1 MKLRRLLPW
10 LLLTSLAGALAG
22 ALLAHM
28 LTQSSVALQGGT
40 WLARPRALGPFSL
53 TDTEG
58 RSVTNDALR
67 GHATLVYFGFT
78 ACPDVCPA
86 TLATLRDLRARAPL
100 ADLRMWFVTIDPER
114 DTPQALREYLAA
126 FGPGF
131 VGLRAA
137 PAALP
142 ALLQEFSAYAGKREQ
157 PGGGYGVDHSATLF
171 LIDGRARLIAV
182 FNPPLQAPALDADLR
197 KLAASHQ
204 L

>member
-1 MKLRRLLPW
+1 M
-10 LLLTSLAGALAG
+10 AG

-40 WLARPRALGPFSL
+40 WLGRPRALAAFSL

-58 RSVTNDALR
+58 RTVGNDALR

-78 ACPDVCPA
+78 SCPDICPA
-86 TLATLRDLRARAPL
+86 TLATLRELRSRSPL
-100 ADLRMWFVTIDPER
+100 ADLSMWFITVDPER
-114 DTPQALREYLAA
+114 DTPQALRDYLAA

-142 ALLQEFSAYAGKREQ
+142 ALLHEFSAFAGKREQ
-157 PGGGYGVDHSATLF
+157 PGGAYGIDHSATLF
-171 LIDGRARLIAV
+171 LIDSRASLVAV
-182 FNPPLQAPALDADLR
+182 FSPPLQATVLDADLR
-197 KLAASHQ
+197 TLAASHR

>member
-1 MKLRRLLPW
+1 MKVRRLLPW
-10 LLLTSLAGALAG
+10 LLLAGLAGAMAG

-28 LTQSSVALQGGT
+28 LTQRSVALQGGT
-40 WLARPRALGPFSL
+40 WLARPRALAPFSL

-58 RSVTNDALR
+58 RSVGNDALR

-78 ACPDVCPA
+78 SCPDVCPA
-86 TLATLRDLRARAPL
+86 TLATLRELRSRTPL
-100 ADLRMWFVTIDPER
+100 ADLRMWFVTVDPDR
-114 DTPQALREYLAA
+114 DTPQALRDYLGA

-142 ALLQEFSAYAGKREQ
+142 ALLHDFSAFAGKREQ
-157 PGGGYGVDHSATLF
+157 PGGAYGVDHSATLF
-171 LIDGRARLIAV
+171 LVDGHAQLIAV
-182 FNPPLQAPALDADLR
+182 FSPPLQAQVIDADLR
-197 KLAASHQ
+197 TLAAEHR

>member
-1 MKLRRLLPW
+1 MKVRRLLPW
-10 LLLTSLAGALAG
+10 LLLTGLAGAMAG

-40 WLARPRALGPFSL
+40 WLARPRALAPFSL

-58 RSVTNDALR
+58 RLLGNDALR

-78 ACPDVCPA
+78 SCPDVCPA
-86 TLATLRDLRARAPL
+86 TLATLRELRSRAPL
-100 ADLRMWFVTIDPER
+100 ADLRMWFITVDPDR
-114 DTPQALREYLAA
+114 DTPAALRDYLAA

-137 PAALP
+137 STALP
-142 ALLQEFSAYAGKREQ
+142 KLLHDFSAFAGKREQ
-157 PGGGYGVDHSATLF
+157 PGGAYAVDHSATLF
-171 LIDGRARLIAV
+171 LVDGHAQLVAV
-182 FNPPLQAPALDADLR
+182 FSPPLQAPVIDADLR
-197 KLAASHQ
+197 ALAAGHR

>member
-10 LLLTSLAGALAG
+10 LLLTSLAGAMAG
-22 ALLAHM
+22 ALIAHM

-40 WLARPRALGPFSL
+40 WLGRPRALASFAL

-67 GHATLVYFGFT
+67 SHATLVYFGFT
-78 ACPDVCPA
+78 SCPDVCPA
-86 TLATLRDLRARAPL
+86 TLATLRELRSLSPL
-100 ADLRMWFVTIDPER
+100 ADLRMWFITVDPDR
-114 DTPQALREYLAA
+114 DTPQALRDYLAA

-137 PAALP
+137 PGALP
-142 ALLQEFSAYAGKREQ
+142 ALLHEFSAFAGKREQ
-157 PGGGYGVDHSATLF
+157 PGGAYGVDHSATLF
-171 LIDGRARLIAV
+171 LLDSQARLVAV
-182 FNPPLQAPALDADLR
+182 FSPPLQATVLGADLR
-197 KLAASHQ
+197 TLAASHR

>member
-1 MKLRRLLPW
+1 MKVRRLLPW
-10 LLLTSLAGALAG
+10 LLLTGLAGAMAG

-40 WLARPRALGPFSL
+40 WLARPRALAPFSL

-58 RSVTNDALR
+58 RLLGNDALR

-78 ACPDVCPA
+78 SCPDVCPA
-86 TLATLRDLRARAPL
+86 TLATLRALRSRAPL
-100 ADLRMWFVTIDPER
+100 ADLRMWFITVDPDR
-114 DTPQALREYLAA
+114 DTPAALRDYLAA

-137 PAALP
+137 PTALP
-142 ALLQEFSAYAGKREQ
+142 ALLHDFSAFAGKREQ
-157 PGGGYGVDHSATLF
+157 PGGAYAVDHSATLF
-171 LIDGRARLIAV
+171 LVDGHAQLVAV
-182 FNPPLQAPALDADLR
+182 FSPPLQAPVIDADLR
-197 KLAASHQ
+197 ALAAGHH

>member
-1 MKLRRLLPW
+1 MKVRRLLPW
-10 LLLTSLAGALAG
+10 LVLTSLAGAMAG

-40 WLARPRALGPFSL
+40 WLARPRTLATFSL

-58 RSVTNDALR
+58 RTVGNDALR

-86 TLATLRDLRARAPL
+86 TLATLRELKSRVPL
-100 ADLRMWFVTIDPER
+100 PDLRMWFITVDPDR
-114 DTPQALREYLAA
+114 DTPEALREYLEA

-131 VGLRAA
+131 TGLRAE
-137 PAALP
+137 PSALP
-142 ALLQEFSAYAGKREQ
+142 ALLQEFSAFAGKREQ
-157 PGGGYGVDHSATLF
+157 PGGAYGVDHSATLF
-171 LIDGRARLIAV
+171 LVDGHAQLIAV
-182 FNPPLQAPALDADLR
+182 FSPPLNAAVLDADLR
-197 KLAASHQ
+197 TLAASHR

>member
-10 LLLTSLAGALAG
+10 LLLTGLAGAMAG

-28 LTQSSVALQGGT
+28 LTQSSVTLQGGT
-40 WLARPRALGPFSL
+40 WLGVPRALSNFAL

-58 RSVTNDALR
+58 RPVGNDALR

-78 ACPDVCPA
+78 SCPDVCPA
-86 TLATLRDLRARAPL
+86 TLATLRELRSRSPL
-100 ADLRMWFVTIDPER
+100 ADLRMWFITVDPER
-114 DTPQALREYLAA
+114 DTPQALRDYLGA

-137 PAALP
+137 PGALP
-142 ALLQEFSAYAGKREQ
+142 ALLHEFSAFAGKREQ
-157 PGGGYGVDHSATLF
+157 PGGAYGVDHSATLF
-171 LIDGRARLIAV
+171 LLDSRSRLVAV
-182 FNPPLQAPALDADLR
+182 FSPPLQATLLDADLR
-197 KLAASHQ
+197 TLAASHR